1 MIYEGQ
7 YPSCSVNLASIF
19 SHICL
24 ATIMM
29 VSTHL
34 SILSFV
40 ILNCNGLLFPKDS
53 PTRLVKNLDGVWH
66 FRADFSPSR
75 NAGFEEE
82 WWTKPLVST
91 GEIIKMPVP
100 SSFNDIS
107 QDAKLRDFVGWV
119 WYERNFWVPNLWL
132 DSKQRMF
139 LLFESAHYNTVVW
152 VNGKEVMTH
161 EGGHLPFQ
169 AEVGDQL
176 VKGKPNRVTV
186 AVNNTLTPNT
196 LPCGSVEYMSGPRY
210 PPGYFVQ
217 NLQFD
222 FTNYAGIDRPVKLY
236 STPMTYIDDITVH
249 STLNDDGSAN
259 VDVDIHISGSSTK
272 TGFVLTLGE
281 ASMSGNVSSNGNASV
296 TLKLTNPNLW
306 WPWTMSNNSGTLYPL
321 QVNITEDGAN
331 IDDYRLAVGI
341 RTVKVTDTEFLINGK
356 PFYFHGVGKHED
368 ADVRGRGFDY
378 PLTLKD
384 INLMKWMGVNA
395 FRTSVYPY
403 AEELLE
409 LCDQE
414 GIVVISETPAVGLGE
429 QSLVNK
435 TLQLHL
441 EMMTE
446 LFQRDKNRPSVVM
459 WSLANEPDSSIKKA
473 EPYFETL
480 TNRARELDPTR
491 PITFNTDHDFSND
504 VVAQY
509 VDVISLN
516 RYYGWYSDSG
526 HPEVV
531 PYQLSYDLDNWY
543 QVRKKPIM
551 ISEYGA
557 GTIDGFHK
565 DPSTMFT
572 EDYQVD
578 LLTAYFPILD
588 KYRKTFL
595 VGELV
600 WTFADFQTDQSS
612 RRVDGNKKGLFT
624 RQRQPKEAAK
634 VVRQR
639 YLSLA
644 KEPNLYH

>member
-1 MIYEGQ
+1 
-7 YPSCSVNLASIF
+7 
-19 SHICL
+19 
-24 ATIMM
+24 M
-29 VSTHL
+29 VTSKF
-34 SILSFV
+34 SILLLLA
-40 ILNCNGLLFPKDS
+40 LNCHGLLFPKDS

-66 FRADFSPSR
+66 FRADFSENR
-75 NAGFEEE
+75 NAGFDEK
-82 WWTKPLVST
+82 WWEKPLSST
-91 GEIIKMPVP
+91 GDIIKMPIP
-100 SSFNDIS
+100 SSFNDIT

-119 WYERNFWVPNLWL
+119 WYERNFWMPSFWL
-132 DSKQRMF
+132 ESKQRIF
-139 LLFESAHYNTVVW
+139 LLLESAHYNTVVW

-169 AEVGDQL
+169 AEVGDLL

-196 LPCGSVEYMSGPRY
+196 LPCGSVEYMYGPRY

-236 STPMTYIDDITVH
+236 STPMTYVDDITVR

-259 VDVDIHISGSSTK
+259 VDVDLHISGSSTK
-272 TGFVLTLGE
+272 TGFSVTLGE
-281 ASMSGNVSSNGNASV
+281 ATQSGTVSTNGNTSV

-306 WPWTMSNNSGTLYPL
+306 WPWTMSNNSGALYPL
-321 QVNITEDGAN
+321 QVNVTEDGVN

-429 QSLVNK
+429 QNLVNK

-595 VGELV
+595 IGELV

>member
-1 MIYEGQ
+1 MLT
-7 YPSCSVNLASIF
+7 SKF
-19 SHICL
+19 
-24 ATIMM
+24 
-29 VSTHL
+29 
-34 SILSFV
+34 SILLLLA
-40 ILNCNGLLFPKDS
+40 LNCHGFLFPKDS
-53 PTRLVKNLDGVWH
+53 PTRLVKSLDGVWH
-66 FRADFSPSR
+66 FRADFSENR
-75 NAGFEEE
+75 NAGFDEK
-82 WWTKPLVST
+82 WWENPLSST
-91 GEIIKMPVP
+91 GDIIKMPVP
-100 SSFNDIS
+100 SSFNDIT
-107 QDAKLRDFVGWV
+107 QDSKLRDFVGWV
-119 WYERNFWVPNLWL
+119 WYERNFWVPNVWL

-222 FTNYAGIDRPVKLY
+222 FFNYAGIQRPVKLY
-236 STPMTYIDDITVH
+236 STPMTYVDDITVY
-249 STLNDDGSAN
+249 STLNNDGSAN
-259 VDVDIHISGSSTK
+259 VDVDFHISGSSTK
-272 TGFVLTLGE
+272 TGFVVSLGV
-281 ASMSGNVSSNGNASV
+281 ASMSGNVSTNGNASV
-296 TLKLTNPNLW
+296 TLKLTNPDLW
-306 WPWTMSNNSGTLYPL
+306 WPWTMSNNSGALYPL
-321 QVNITEDGAN
+321 QVNITEDGVN

-356 PFYFHGVGKHED
+356 PFYFHGVDKHED
-368 ADVRGRGFDY
+368 ADIRGKGFDY
-378 PLTLKD
+378 PLVLKD

-395 FRTSVYPY
+395 FRTSHYPY

-414 GIVVISETPAVGLGE
+414 GIVVISESPAVGLGE
-429 QSLVNK
+429 QNMVNE
-435 TLQLHL
+435 TLQHHL
-441 EMMTE
+441 EVMSE
-446 LFQRDKNRPSVVM
+446 LIQRDKNRPSVVM
-459 WSLANEPDSSIKKA
+459 WSVANEPDSSSKLA
-473 EPYFETL
+473 QSYFEAVAKKT
-480 TNRARELDPTR
+480 RELDSAR
-491 PITFNTDHDFSND
+491 PISFACSKDYASDLATQFMD
-504 VVAQY
+504 VVM
-509 VDVISLN
+509 IN

-551 ISEYGA
+551 VSEYGA
-557 GTIDGFHK
+557 GTIDGLHK
-565 DPSTMFT
+565 NPSTMYT
-572 EDYQVD
+572 EDYQAD
-578 LLTAYFPILD
+578 LLTAYFPVFD
-588 KYRKTFL
+588 EYRKKFFI
-595 VGELV
+595 GELI
-600 WTFADFQTDQSS
+600 WNFADFQTDQSS
-612 RRVDGNKKGLFT
+612 SRVDGNKKGLLT

-644 KEPNLYH
+644 KQPNLYH